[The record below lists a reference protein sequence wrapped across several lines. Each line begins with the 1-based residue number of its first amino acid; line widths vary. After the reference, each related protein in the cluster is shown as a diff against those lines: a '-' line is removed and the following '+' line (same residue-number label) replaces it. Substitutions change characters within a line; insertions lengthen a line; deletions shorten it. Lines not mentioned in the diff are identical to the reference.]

1 MKENSNNKISPSLQ
15 LVFDNSKLA
24 EMNGKLIHF
33 TYYILLPIK
42 INLVSMLF
50 FSQGWLVPNLSGVAP
65 K

>member
-24 EMNGKLIHF
+24 EMNGIHF

-42 INLVSMLF
+42 IDLVSMLF